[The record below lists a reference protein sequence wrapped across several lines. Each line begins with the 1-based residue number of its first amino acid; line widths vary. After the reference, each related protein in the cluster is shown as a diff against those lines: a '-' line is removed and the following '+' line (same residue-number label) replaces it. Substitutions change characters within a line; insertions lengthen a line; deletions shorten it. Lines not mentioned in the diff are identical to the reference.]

1 MPHKPKRRARAR
13 VAVHHTALD
22 ESDIEPRTDHL
33 GDSNQEGCAV
43 SAEEPGQQLAPSP
56 QSAFDGPLYPGA
68 GPVSAVRTKR
78 LSSRAKQLIQMA
90 THSKRPLTV
99 DQLKLLK
106 SRVEA
111 WMPQVQVHWVLDG
124 EITGFAI
131 REICRR
137 IRSLPSLA
145 GVRTDSVGV
154 KHLILSIQKTLKRKR
169 AERAVTARKAT
180 QARMLRH

>member
-13 VAVHHTALD
+13 AAVHYTALG
-22 ESDIEPRTDHL
+22 ESDIEPQTDHL
-33 GDSNQEGCAV
+33 GDSNQEGSAV
-43 SAEEPGQQLAPSP
+43 SAEEPGQPLALSLPT
-56 QSAFDGPLYPGA
+56 AVDGPLYRGA
-68 GPVSAVRTKR
+68 DRASAVHTKR
-78 LSSRAKQLIQMA
+78 VSSRAKQLIRMA
-90 THSKRPLTV
+90 SHSKRPLTV

-111 WMPQVQVHWVLDG
+111 WMPQVQVHWVLDC

-154 KHLILSIQKTLKRKR
+154 KHLILSLQKTLKQKR
-169 AERAVTARKAT
+169 AERAVAARKAT
-180 QARMLRH
+180 EARMLRH